1 MEIIALHEKIPE
13 LSHGTVVALGMFD
26 GIHRGHAGVLRCAC
40 QLAQVGRY
48 ASVVWTFR
56 YPPFGTACI
65 TDNDERVEL
74 FRGLGLDYVVF
85 EDFEPVRALSPEA
98 FVTDILCCQLF
109 CKTAVC
115 GFNFNFGSGGKGT
128 PSILGK
134 LMREQGGDAYVL
146 PAVENGGEVISSTR
160 IRRLLEM
167 GEVKNAAMLLG
178 RPFSLKG
185 IIIHGNRIGR
195 TIGVPTINIPF
206 PAGRIKPAYGVYI
219 TEVSIRG
226 EIKRGITNV
235 GINPTVVELAAPLCE
250 THILDCQGDF
260 YGEYAEIRFLEFRR
274 PEQKFNNLD
283 ELRAAIGDD
292 IKAAYDYR
300 N

>member
-26 GIHRGHAGVLRCAC
+26 GIHRGHAVVLRRAC
-40 QLAQVGRY
+40 ELAQTGGY

-65 TDNDERVEL
+65 TDNNERIEL
-74 FRGLGLDYVVF
+74 FRGLGLDYAVF
-85 EDFEPVRALSPEA
+85 EDFEPVRGLSPEA
-98 FVTDILCCQLF
+98 FIADILCRQLY
-109 CKTAVC
+109 CVTAVC

-134 LMREQGGDAYVL
+134 LMREQGGEAYVL

-160 IRRLLEM
+160 IRRLLET

-178 RPFSLKG
+178 RPYSMKG
-185 IIIHGNRIGR
+185 IIIRGNRIGR
-195 TIGVPTINIPF
+195 TIGVPTINIAF
-206 PAGRIKPAYGVYI
+206 PAGRIIPAYGVYI
-219 TEVSIRG
+219 SEVFIRG
-226 EIKRGITNV
+226 EMKRGVTNV
-235 GINPTVVELAAPLCE
+235 GINPTIDKLKEPLCE

-260 YGEYAEIRFLEFRR
+260 YDEYAEIRFLEFRR
-274 PEQKFNNLD
+274 TEQKFSNLG

-292 IKAAYDYR
+292 IKAAYAYR